1 MHSFQKSTDT
11 VIIDEFSRS
20 TFGQRTVSNSGAA
33 QASTSK
39 ESSTGACQ
47 KKLLGEQ
54 IGWTDD
60 VMGRRY
66 FCYSH
71 LPIMMRSLA
80 PVNSCVYALVL
91 IKCKPHNLQRA
102 RRMALSEI
110 GYKKVKQ
117 NTDELTLR
125 SNGYK

>member
-20 TFGQRTVSNSGAA
+20 TCRQRTVSNSGAA

-71 LPIMMRSLA
+71 LHYGAFLGS
-80 PVNSCVYALVL
+80 
-91 IKCKPHNLQRA
+91 
-102 RRMALSEI
+102 SEF
-110 GYKKVKQ
+110 VR
-117 NTDELTLR
+117 LR
-125 SNGYK
+125 SCSQKMQDTQF